1 MDADGVRAADEVIQK
16 RLQHPHKTG
25 GSAGGGGWLGNRSTQ
40 AGEVGALPPP
50 FELAVLAG
58 GCASAAVDVC
68 IYPIDTLKTRLQ
80 APQGFRAAGGYR
92 GLFSG
97 VSAAALGA
105 VPGGAL
111 FFGSYEFTR
120 SALSPNQSAAYSA
133 WSLDAIAACAAA
145 TASCV
150 LRTPAI
156 VVQQRMQVGQ
166 YPTLISALRGI
177 SAEGGAS
184 AFYSGLGVSIAREI
198 PFAFIQFP
206 VYEGLKRMW
215 IASSGSDLSPLQG
228 AVCGSIAGSAAAAA
242 TTPLDV
248 LKTRQMLGGAQNGIV
263 SEVRTILREEGPSG
277 LLKGMGPRVGWMA
290 LGGYIFFGVY
300 AQCLNMLLAVYPRE
314 PDKTRIAQPAD
325 SGARSG
331 AAAGGAANDAVLAA
345 GPALGAAPTSEPVP
359 AHVALLA
366 GGLAGMVIDFALFPI
381 DTIKTRTIQGLAT
394 DLTGA
399 QGGMTLL
406 GRMGELSRLWNGVSA
421 AMLPAIPSA
430 SAFFVTYEGV
440 KRRLGSDDP
449 SESSA
454 KTFAKHSLAAA
465 TAEVVCVTIRVPN
478 EFLKLKLQSS
488 QEKSFAM
495 ALQSAWRQGGV
506 LALYRGFG
514 ATICLDLPFALLQ
527 FPLYEHIKSRIALQ
541 RRADGEGGS
550 DSSSV
555 AAADGAL
562 AGALAGATAA
572 FFTTPLD
579 VMRTR
584 HVLWQGKRMALSET
598 VARVY
603 RLEGVRGF
611 WRGVLPRTVYMAM
624 GGALYLGTYSFCC
637 GVFARVNSV

>member
-1 MDADGVRAADEVIQK
+1 M
-16 RLQHPHKTG
+16 P
-25 GSAGGGGWLGNRSTQ
+25 S
-40 AGEVGALPPP
+40 
-50 FELAVLAG
+50 
-58 GCASAAVDVC
+58 
-68 IYPIDTLKTRLQ
+68 
-80 APQGFRAAGGYR
+80 
-92 GLFSG
+92 
-97 VSAAALGA
+97 
-105 VPGGAL
+105 
-111 FFGSYEFTR
+111 
-120 SALSPNQSAAYSA
+120 
-133 WSLDAIAACAAA
+133 
-145 TASCV
+145 
-150 LRTPAI
+150 
-156 VVQQRMQVGQ
+156 
-166 YPTLISALRGI
+166 
-177 SAEGGAS
+177 
-184 AFYSGLGVSIAREI
+184 
-198 PFAFIQFP
+198 
-206 VYEGLKRMW
+206 
-215 IASSGSDLSPLQG
+215 
-228 AVCGSIAGSAAAAA
+228 
-242 TTPLDV
+242 
-248 LKTRQMLGGAQNGIV
+248 RQMLGGAQDGLV

-300 AQCLNMLLAVYPRE
+300 AQCLNMLLSVYPRE
-314 PDKTRIAQPAD
+314 PDGGKSRIAQPAD
-325 SGARSG
+325 LGARAG
-331 AAAGGAANDAVLAA
+331 AAAGRAADDAVPAA
-345 GPALGAAPTSEPVP
+345 GPALAAPASEPVP

-366 GGLAGMVIDFALFPI
+366 GGLAGMVIDFALYPI
-381 DTIKTRTIQGLAT
+381 DTLKTRTIQGLAT

-406 GRMGELSRLWNGVSA
+406 GRMGELSRLWHGVSA

-449 SESSA
+449 SESSTR
-454 KTFAKHSLAAA
+454 TFAKHSLAAA

-488 QEKSFAM
+488 QEHSIGM

-541 RRADGEGGS
+541 RYADGDGGS

-584 HVLWQGKRMALSET
+584 HVLWQGKRTALSQT
-598 VARVY
+598 VARIY

-637 GVFARVNSV
+637 GVFAALPYGLKE